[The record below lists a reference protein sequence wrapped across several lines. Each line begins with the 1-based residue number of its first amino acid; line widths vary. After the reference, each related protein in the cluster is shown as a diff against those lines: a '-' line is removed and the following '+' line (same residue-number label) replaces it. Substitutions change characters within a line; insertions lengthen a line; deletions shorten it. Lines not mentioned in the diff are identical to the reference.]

1 METIIPIIEVKDLH
15 KKHNGSY
22 EEALKGVDLSIYE
35 GENFGLLG
43 PNAAG
48 KTTLISII
56 CGVLKFHIGRVIV
69 NGIDVNRYPKQIR
82 SLIGLVP
89 QEIALYPNLTV
100 KENIAFFGR
109 MHGFSGKDLK
119 EKVNYFLNVVKLEQH
134 QSKYVS
140 RCSGGIKRRV
150 NLVAGLIHNPR
161 IIFLDEPTL
170 GVDAQSRNLIF
181 EYIEQLN
188 RHGATIIYTT
198 HYIKE
203 AENLCNRVMIIDNGN
218 IVTCGT
224 PEELIFKH
232 DNCSDLGQVFLK
244 LTGKD
249 LRE

>member
-1 METIIPIIEVKDLH
+1 MQAGIPIIEVEQLYKRH
-15 KKHNGSY
+15 KGSD
-22 EEALKGVDLSIYE
+22 EEALKGVDLSICE

-56 CGVLKFHIGRVIV
+56 CGILKFNKGKVRV
-69 NGIDVNRYPKQIR
+69 NGIDVALYPKQIR
-82 SLIGLVP
+82 SIIGLVP

-109 MHGFSGKDLK
+109 MHGISGKTLK
-119 EKVNYFLNVVKLEQH
+119 NKVDYFLDIVKLEQH

-181 EYIEQLN
+181 EFIEQLN
-188 RHGATIIYTT
+188 KKGATIIYTT

-203 AENLCNRVMIIDNGN
+203 AENLCHRVMIIDNGN
-218 IVTCGT
+218 IVTTGS
-224 PEELIFKH
+224 PEELINNH
-232 DNCSDLGQVFLK
+232 DNCTDLGQVFLK